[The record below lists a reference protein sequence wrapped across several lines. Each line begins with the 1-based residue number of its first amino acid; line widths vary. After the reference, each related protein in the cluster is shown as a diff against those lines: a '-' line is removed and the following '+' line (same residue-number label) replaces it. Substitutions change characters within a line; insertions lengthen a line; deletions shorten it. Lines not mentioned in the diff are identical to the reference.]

1 MLFSCAVV
9 SDFAAGSGSAWV
21 SACGAAFEG
30 AAGCVVVFWQAVA
43 ANDMVMSRQKSF
55 FMIFPLL
62 YQSWNGFV
70 EGD

>member
-1 MLFSCAVV
+1 
-9 SDFAAGSGSAWV
+9 
-21 SACGAAFEG
+21 
-30 AAGCVVVFWQAVA
+30 VA

>member
-21 SACGAAFEG
+21 SACGAASEG
-30 AAGCVVVFWQAVA
+30 AADCVAVFWQAVA

-55 FMIFPLL
+55 FIDFSFIVSKLEWL
-62 YQSWNGFV
+62 C
-70 EGD
+70 